1 MGAGGSGGG
10 DTGFGGGT
18 PGDGGGEHLPG
29 PAHWEANARDRLRVS
44 CQAQYG
50 GTCLSGHRGLRA
62 ALTCAAAECS
72 AEMML
77 PGVSVGVSPGVTKSG
92 ACSSTAAKPVAD
104 CCNCLADPPPDATP
118 LVAGVAAPVTNSS
131 ASSSAAHGAR
141 PKRELAARHDEA
153 RILCDKRCACADAPG
168 ARAAGCASRAG
179 AKPTPVE
186 ARSVVRRCLLRRP
199 WRRRR
204 LRRRGAP

>member
-1 MGAGGSGGG
+1 
-10 DTGFGGGT
+10 
-18 PGDGGGEHLPG
+18 
-29 PAHWEANARDRLRVS
+29 
-44 CQAQYG
+44 
-50 GTCLSGHRGLRA
+50 
-62 ALTCAAAECS
+62 
-72 AEMML
+72 MML

-153 RILCDKRCACADAPG
+153 RILRDKRCACADAPG
-168 ARAAGCASRAG
+168 ELPAAPRAQVR
-179 AKPTPVE
+179 KHPWKRE
-186 ARSVVRRCLLRRP
+186 A
-199 WRRRR
+199 
-204 LRRRGAP
+204 